1 MAALRLLAF
10 LALAVVVASRWPE
23 TAWPAEPLTKGE
35 TLGAQHAS
43 AQPQMLHARRELSVS
58 APDYD
63 ETALVHI
70 IGWSSLLMV
79 IAMFFATMSMCN
91 MDAENDSL
99 LYSKAKAD

>member
-10 LALAVVVASRWPE
+10 LALAAVVASRWPE

-35 TLGAQHAS
+35 TFGAQHAS

-70 IGWSSLLMV
+70 IGWSSLGMA
-79 IAMFFATMSMCN
+79 IAFYFAIMSLTN
-91 MDAENDSL
+91 MNVEGDSL
-99 LYSKAKAD
+99 LYSKAKSD